1 MVDVS
6 IKLAESW
13 LERWCTTEMTN
24 EDFDLFDEECLANG
38 VKPEEVVAL
47 IMFGGI

>member
-1 MVDVS
+1 MMDAVQ
-6 IKLAESW
+6 LAELW

-24 EDFDLFDEECLANG
+24 EDFNVFDDECLANG

-47 IMFGGI
+47 IMLGGN